1 MEPVLRAHLHSFPLC
16 QYRQGWRFLSYQQS
30 SDFVDYLVQEI
41 ASGIEQRIR
50 CRYLVS
56 CEGAHSGIRRAMEA
70 IARWSR
76 LYLQVLHYLPAG
88 ASARCVMATC
98 PSLDA
103 LNL

>member
-70 IARWSR
+70 TLDGRDCISKFCTT
-76 LYLQVLHYLPAG
+76 YLRAPA
-88 ASARCVMATC
+88 
-98 PSLDA
+98 LDA
-103 LNL
+103 LWPPAPAWMH